1 MRIIFGI
8 GNPGSKYNNTRHN
21 IGFLILDRLANK
33 LDIEFQP
40 SKYDYYFAGSSS
52 SASPFFLVKPTT
64 YVNLS
69 GNAAVDIINNY
80 DVDPK
85 DFLVVTDDLNLK
97 QGKIRIRQAGGDG
110 GHNGISS
117 IIYNLG
123 DDNFPRLRFGI
134 GRKFNQGEMKNFVLS
149 KFTKEELESLEPNLN
164 FAENL
169 ITEFIKDGFQAML
182 DYNSKHANSLNNSN
196 NSEVK

>member
-1 MRIIFGI
+1 VRIIFGI

-21 IGFLILDRLANK
+21 IGFLLLDKLANK

-40 SKYDYYFAGSSS
+40 SKYDYYFAGSRS
-52 SASPFFLVKPTT
+52 SASQFFLVKPTT

-69 GNAAVDIINNY
+69 GNAAIDVINNY
-80 DVDPK
+80 FVDLQ
-85 DFLVVTDDLNLK
+85 DFLVVTDDLNLE
-97 QGKIRIRQAGGDG
+97 QGKVRIRQAGGDG

-117 IIYNLG
+117 IIYSLG

-134 GRKFNQGEMKNFVLS
+134 GRKFDQGDMKNFVLS
-149 KFTKEELESLEPNLN
+149 KFTDEELTSLEPNFN

-169 ITEFIKDGFQAML
+169 ITEFINSGFQAML